1 MGKENF
7 AKKERRME
15 LDRSL
20 WDNYNI
26 SIAMRFRESK
36 TVFEGKSTLALS
48 PRERR
53 RRTNADNIIP
63 LAMEVFE
70 MLDEYD
76 FSGARKNPYAKKL
89 KKQITINLDADTID
103 DFKAQ
108 SDQSGIPYQ
117 TLINLYL
124 ADCAAKKKQLS
135 INWN

>member
-1 MGKENF
+1 
-7 AKKERRME
+7 ME

-63 LAMEVFE
+63 LAMEVLE

-103 DFKAQ
+103 YFKAQ
-108 SDQSGIPYQ
+108 SGIPCQ

>member
-1 MGKENF
+1 
-7 AKKERRME
+7 
-15 LDRSL
+15 
-20 WDNYNI
+20 
-26 SIAMRFRESK
+26 
-36 TVFEGKSTLALS
+36 
-48 PRERR
+48 
-53 RRTNADNIIP
+53 
-63 LAMEVFE
+63 MEVFE

-76 FSGARKNPYAKKL
+76 FSRARKNPYAKKL

-108 SDQSGIPYQ
+108 SDQSGIPCQ

>member
-1 MGKENF
+1 
-7 AKKERRME
+7 
-15 LDRSL
+15 
-20 WDNYNI
+20 
-26 SIAMRFRESK
+26 
-36 TVFEGKSTLALS
+36 
-48 PRERR
+48 
-53 RRTNADNIIP
+53 
-63 LAMEVFE
+63 MEVFE